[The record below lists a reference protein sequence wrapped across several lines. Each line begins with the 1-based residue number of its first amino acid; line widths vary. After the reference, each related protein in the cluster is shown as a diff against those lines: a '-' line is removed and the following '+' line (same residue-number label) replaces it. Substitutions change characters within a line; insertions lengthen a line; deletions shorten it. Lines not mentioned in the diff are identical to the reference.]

1 MVSGKFRNS
10 LTRKDENNWPEGELK
25 YLRRMFEIVFGLVW
39 KNYLT
44 LAEITADI

>member
-25 YLRRMFEIVFGLVW
+25 YLRRMFELFLALFG
-39 KNYLT
+39 K
-44 LAEITADI
+44 II